1 MRALRVVL
9 ATASLLSAGTLT
21 AFAQQGTSEIGGK
34 ITDAQ
39 GGVLPGV
46 AIVVINEDTGIYRE
60 VGHAV
65 RAARTSFLR

>member
-1 MRALRVVL
+1 MRELRVGL
-9 ATASLLSAGTLT
+9 ALTAFLCAGTLT

-60 VGHAV
+60 AITGPAV
-65 RAARTSFLR
+65 RTSSHR